1 MRVAS
6 VLMPSLARCTV
17 ISMPTEQ
24 DCLQDLMLLSRAA
37 QVVLQEEVLGDLP
50 GVDLAP
56 ARMSLLRVLGQQK
69 RQSINDVA
77 RFLGQTKAAASQNV
91 DSLAG
96 SGLVRRQADD
106 RDRRLVWVTLTPAG
120 RRLLAKLEARQRAAL
135 GRALEGLPAKDRVFL
150 SRGLRRLAFA
160 LLDLS
165 RAEPATCLQCCAYNS
180 AGCVKEHGA
189 WCCAYILKG
198 RQPRGVLQPGG
209 ARQRGFAGVPGK
221 G

>member
-1 MRVAS
+1 
-6 VLMPSLARCTV
+6 MP
-17 ISMPTEQ
+17 IEQ

-50 GVDLAP
+50 DVDLAP

-96 SGLVRRQADD
+96 SGFVRRQADES
-106 RDRRLVWVTLTPAG
+106 DRRLVWVTLTPAG
-120 RRLLAKLEARQRAAL
+120 RRLLEKLEARQRAAL
-135 GRALEGLPAKDRVFL
+135 GKALDGLPAKDRAVL

-160 LLDLS
+160 LLELS

-180 AGCVKEHGA
+180 AGCVKEHGE
-189 WCCAYILKG
+189 WCCAYILEG
-198 RQPRGVLQPGG
+198 RQPRGARQPGAAMRRHRHRRSG
-209 ARQRGFAGVPGK
+209 RTRAIRK
-221 G
+221 